1 MDFNTYTWKEKS
13 NEQWFDELISPKIVK
28 LTVSIDTSTPALRET
43 KFATTAT
50 MLTCAGVFSTTND
63 ISSTLK
69 SSTFNQTSGGLL
81 ILNGSSVVQI
91 DALTIQFFFF
101 L

>member
-1 MDFNTYTWKEKS
+1 
-13 NEQWFDELISPKIVK
+13 
-28 LTVSIDTSTPALRET
+28 
-43 KFATTAT
+43 

-69 SSTFNQTSGGLL
+69 STTFNQTSGGLV

-91 DALTIQFFFF
+91 DALPIQIFFF